1 MIDFNL
7 LNSWLMAI
15 VVVALM
21 IGLLALRRHIGASW
35 IVVLFEML
43 LFTIFLRRLD
53 DILHQA
59 EIHLLDGLLNV
70 LLSWLSIVI
79 LTIGIV
85 QMWRRRVDLQR
96 SEARRQA
103 EREQLRERERDLEEL
118 RQSAE
123 HGMPWDSRQP
133 ASKV

>member
-15 VVVALM
+15 VVAALM
-21 IGLLALRRHIGASW
+21 IGLLALRRHIGVSW
-35 IVVLFEML
+35 IVALFEML
-43 LFTIFLRRLD
+43 LFMIFLRRLD
-53 DILHQA
+53 EIAHQV
-59 EIHLLDGLLNV
+59 EIHLIDNILSV
-70 LLSWLSIVI
+70 LLSWLSVAV

-85 QMWRRRVDLQR
+85 QTWRRRVDLQR

-103 EREQLRERERDLEEL
+103 EQERLRERERDLEEL
-118 RQSAE
+118 RRRAE